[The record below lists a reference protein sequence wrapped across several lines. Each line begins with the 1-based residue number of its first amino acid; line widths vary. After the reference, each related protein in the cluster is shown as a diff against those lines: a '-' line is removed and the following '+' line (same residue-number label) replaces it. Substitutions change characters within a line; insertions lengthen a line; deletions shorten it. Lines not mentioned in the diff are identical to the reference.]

1 MTIDNNKAQTVR
13 FFEALNTNNIPIL
26 EALFTEDCVFHHGD
40 LIEPARGVSG
50 ITSIVDKRVQLYRDF
65 RTTIH
70 HIIGEG
76 DLVATRET
84 HEGIHRGQFPTPI
97 GTFDVTGRP
106 IEWTS
111 QVFFRCKTG
120 KIAEI
125 WVVRDELG
133 ILRSL
138 GIILEA
144 RQ

>member
-1 MTIDNNKAQTVR
+1 KALAVR
-13 FFEALNTNNIPIL
+13 FFEALDTGDIGLLQNI
-26 EALFTEDCVFHHGD
+26 FTEDCVFHRGD
-40 LIEPARGVSG
+40 LIAPARGLAG
-50 ITSIVDKRVQLYRDF
+50 ISSIVEKRVQIYRDF

-111 QVFFRCKTG
+111 QVFFRFEGG
-120 KIAEI
+120 KIWEM
-125 WVVRDELG
+125 WVGREGLG
-133 ILRSL
+133 VLRY
-138 GIILEA
+138 
-144 RQ
+144 